1 MGYDASLR
9 CPAVRMVKHA
19 SFHLTCFQPFFKQ
32 SPVHRN
38 MGKQPVMADVIE
50 APFNIAL
57 QYPFGRYFLAHP
69 QKNGLNGVMRAAHW
83 SETIAVMVSSGLGYG
98 FQSQQP
104 Q

>member
-1 MGYDASLR
+1 
-9 CPAVRMVKHA
+9 
-19 SFHLTCFQPFFKQ
+19 
-32 SPVHRN
+32 

-50 APFNIAL
+50 TPFNIAF

-104 Q
+104 QCLHGPVPHCGYAQRSRFAV